1 MNINKEKVVIDNKEI
16 TTKARES
23 LSNQWNL
30 AIGTFFVFLL
40 ISGLGNEV
48 SLLIGGAMQL
58 GASIFAL
65 NIARGKKAEFS
76 QLFDGFK
83 NFANSLVANLLM
95 IVFILLWMLLLIIP
109 GIIAAIAYSQTF
121 FIMADDKKI
130 SGSDAI
136 KKSKQMMMG
145 HKGKYFMLCLRFS
158 GWFILSILTLG
169 IGFLWLVP
177 YVSVSMANF
186 YDAVKK

>member
-1 MNINKEKVVIDNKEI
+1 MNINKEKVMIDNKEI
-16 TTKARES
+16 MSKARES
-23 LSNQWNL
+23 LSTQWNL
-30 AIGTFFVFLL
+30 AIGTFFIFLL
-40 ISGLGNEV
+40 ISGMSSEV
-48 SLLIGGAMQL
+48 SLIIGGAMQL
-58 GASIFAL
+58 GASIVAL

-136 KKSKQMMMG
+136 KKSKKMMMG
-145 HKGKYFMLCLRFS
+145 NKGKYFMLCLRFS